1 MAIEISTFMA
11 NTKFTMI
18 VTVAILAVVIIGCVI
33 AYNGAEH
40 DDGSGTFVYTW
51 GTGTSMDYD
60 IDGGYTRT
68 VSGYDVSYSLRGS
81 AVHDEIIS
89 SAESQFTFQRD
100 ATMKVTHTD
109 PSTGEIQTETQ
120 QSTNTVV
127 QDRELKYHDAV
138 PSTIDTKWGT
148 KNVVV
153 MKYVTTDSRGNKIDT
168 TDYRDADTFV
178 RYRIDFSCDSYVSS
192 SDTLKDWHMT
202 YTLTDFKIVENN

>member
-1 MAIEISTFMA
+1 MSNTRITIIAI
-11 NTKFTMI
+11 
-18 VTVAILAVVIIGCVI
+18 VAILAIAIIGCVI
-33 AYNGAEH
+33 AFDGGEH
-40 DDGSGTFVYTW
+40 DDSSGTFVYTW

-60 IDGGYTRT
+60 IDGGYTST
-68 VSGYDVSYSLRGS
+68 ASGYDVNYSLKGS
-81 AVHDEIIS
+81 MVHDEIIS
-89 SAESQFTFQRD
+89 SAESKFTFQRD
-100 ATMKVTHTD
+100 AMMKVTHTD

-138 PSTIDTKWGT
+138 HSRIDTKWGT

-153 MKYVTTDSRGNKIDT
+153 MKYVTTDNRGNKIDT
-168 TDYRDADTFV
+168 IDYRDADTFV
-178 RYRIDFSCDSYVSS
+178 RYRIDFSCDSYVSN